1 MKIPAAH
8 PSVEASSMP
17 LGALPNSVWHSSQQ
31 PPRVEASQLP
41 LESLAGNSSVSDADK
56 VAEVSR
62 QFEAVLLR
70 QILQDIRKP
79 LLAPAEGD
87 ATANGIYADMINNQM
102 ADSISRSG
110 GFGLAKSL
118 TSQLTRQVL
127 PHASAAVEAGQPS
140 LQAKPVQKQTRK

>member
-1 MKIPAAH
+1 MNVLAT
-8 PSVEASSMP
+8 
-17 LGALPNSVWHSSQQ
+17 N
-31 PPRVEASQLP
+31 PRVEASKIP
-41 LESLAGNSSVSDADK
+41 LESLAGNKSISDTEK

-79 LLAPAEGD
+79 ILAPAEGD
-87 ATANGIYADMINNQM
+87 ATADGIYSDMINNQM

-118 TSQLTRQVL
+118 AGQLARQVL
-127 PHASAAVEAGQPS
+127 PHAAAPTEASHSSQPPAPN
-140 LQAKPVQKQTRK
+140 LKHTRK